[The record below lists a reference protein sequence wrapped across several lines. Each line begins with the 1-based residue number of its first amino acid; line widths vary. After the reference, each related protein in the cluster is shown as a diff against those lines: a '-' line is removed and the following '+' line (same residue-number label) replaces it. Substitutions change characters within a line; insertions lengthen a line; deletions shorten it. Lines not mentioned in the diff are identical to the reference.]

1 MLLFNDYLFKSVSLM
16 QRTAPRLWLTGQTS
30 QIRQNIRAGSLTNLP
45 YLTFPSPRS
54 PKPGFFH
61 CVTLSFILCNHKEP
75 AKTSLA
81 VLCKD
86 QWISVL
92 AGQRGSKY
100 QSEYLSC
107 ISKYASP
114 NRPVSNLPT
123 AFLDSIFSELFDT
136 RRAAGPELTRINST

>member
-1 MLLFNDYLFKSVSLM
+1 MIIYLNGSHSCREPLLGYGWLDKLHKSDKTGAESL
-16 QRTAPRLWLTGQTS
+16 S
-30 QIRQNIRAGSLTNLP
+30 NLP
-45 YLTFPSPRS
+45 YLTFPSPCS
-54 PKPGFFH
+54 SKPGFFH
-61 CVTLSFILCNHKEP
+61 CVTLSFFLCIQKEP

-107 ISKYASP
+107 ISKYDFP

-123 AFLDSIFSELFDT
+123 AFLDSILSELFDS
-136 RRAAGPELTRINST
+136 RRAAGPELMRINFT